1 MYFYDKCVGMVNLMD
16 VKLVSFIA
24 LAKFKNYTNAAEYL
38 NLSQPA
44 VSNHIKLLEEY
55 YSTKL
60 FKKIGR
66 NIELTEEGKILFKYA
81 QDIDALYRKALDEIK
96 NKSGIHRTYKVGASM
111 TIGGYVLPKIL
122 AEYQKQNPN
131 IRILLEVYNTEDI
144 EDKLL
149 KRKLDFAVVE
159 GPFDKQKFC
168 YSKFKDDELIL
179 AVSPEHYFADKKE
192 VDIKDVI
199 KGNLILREKGSGTRK
214 IFEQIVLGTG
224 YDIKDI
230 NIHMEIGNI
239 NAIISLVEANLGYTI
254 ISREAIKKEL
264 KIGTLKEVPIK
275 DIRIYREF
283 NFIYLDEAKDSFI
296 YDFMDFCIKNV

>member
-1 MYFYDKCVGMVNLMD
+1 MILID
-16 VKLVSFIA
+16 VKLTSFIA

-44 VSNHIKLLEEY
+44 VSQHIKLLEEY
-55 YSTKL
+55 YGTKL
-60 FKKIGR
+60 FKKKGR

-81 QDIDALYRKALDEIK
+81 RDIDMLYRKAIDEIK
-96 NKSGIHRTYKVGASM
+96 NKSGIYRTYKLGASM

-122 AEYQKQNPN
+122 AKHQRENKN

-144 EDKLL
+144 EDKLI

-168 YSKFKDDELIL
+168 FSKFKDDELVL
-179 AVSPEHYFADKKE
+179 AVSPEHDFADKKE

-199 KGNLILREKGSGTRK
+199 TGNLILREKGSGTRK
-214 IFEQIVLGTG
+214 IFEQIVLQAG
-224 YDIKDI
+224 YGIKDI
-230 NIHMEIGNI
+230 NIYMEIGSI

-264 KIGTLKEVPIK
+264 MMGTLKEIPINR
-275 DIRIYREF
+275 IHIYREF
-283 NFIYLDEAKDSFI
+283 NFIYLEEFKDNFI
-296 YDFMDFCIKNV
+296 YEFINFCKQNYI

>member
-1 MYFYDKCVGMVNLMD
+1 MD

-55 YSTKL
+55 YGAKL

-81 QDIDALYRKALDEIK
+81 QDIDILYRKALDEIE
-96 NKSGIHRTYKVGASM
+96 NKSGIYRTYKVGASM

-122 AEYQKQNPN
+122 AKHQKENEN

-149 KRKLDFAVVE
+149 NRKLDFAVVE
-159 GPFDKQKFC
+159 GPFDKQRFC
-168 YSKFKDDELIL
+168 YSKFKDDELVL

-192 VDIKDVI
+192 VNIKDVI
-199 KGNLILREKGSGTRK
+199 TGNLILREKGSGTRK
-214 IFEQIVLGTG
+214 IFEQIVLEAG

-230 NIHMEIGNI
+230 NVYMEIGSI

-264 KIGTLKEVPIK
+264 MMGTLKEVSINK
-275 DIRIYREF
+275 IHMYREF
-283 NFIYLDEAKDSFI
+283 NFIYLEDFKDNFI
-296 YDFMDFCIKNV
+296 DNFINFCRQNYI